1 MKLSILSILLLGLFS
16 ISPPQEDYVKD
27 IDGNKYPV
35 FEHNGYLIMAENL
48 RTTRFRDGTK
58 IKKTAGYEKWKQG
71 LQTRKPMYCFF
82 QNMKEFT
89 DEGGYLYSPAAV
101 RSDLGLAPEGW
112 HIPTYEEWQEI
123 FFKGDQTEVH
133 NVYSLTYEI
142 LRNDRKRAKKYKNE
156 LHISRKFAALGS
168 GYRKNNGTFSPSKY
182 FSATHLATADGKGC
196 FELDLMGRGTRGTG
210 SMGSHLRRSLPSPDA
225 GIAVR
230 CVRKL

>member
-1 MKLSILSILLLGLFS
+1 MKLSILSILLLGLLN
-16 ISPPQEDYVKD
+16 ISPSQETYVKD
-27 IDGNKYPV
+27 IDGNKYEV

-48 RTTRFRDGTK
+48 RTTRFRDGSK
-58 IKKTAGYEKWKQG
+58 IKKTQNYGKWEDGIKAEE
-71 LQTRKPMYCFF
+71 PMYCFY
-82 QNMKEFT
+82 QNMKVFSE
-89 DEGGYLYSPAAV
+89 EGGYLYSPGAV

-133 NVYSLTYEI
+133 NVYTLTWEI
-142 LRNDRKRAKKYKNE
+142 LRNNRKSAKKYNNE

-168 GYRKNNGTFSPSKY
+168 GYRKKDGYFPSKEFTTTY
-182 FSATHLATADGKGC
+182 LATADGTSC
-196 FELDLMGRGTRGTG
+196 FELSLMGRNST
-210 SMGSHLRRSLPSPDA
+210 GSHLRRALPSSQA